1 MKRMLTYPFLSMQ
14 AEIKKTGVPLTDL
27 MRLLVYLLQLFP
39 ALGRH
44 VLSEI
49 PDSHIAWGRVPFY
62 ESFGGG
68 AGKCRLTVCEGTGCN
83 WGEFPKTVVGTSR
96 IFPDKTLEPSFKDS
110 FCLHCHTSSTLGYVF
125 SFSRLSFFPQSL
137 AGKRVGFVSE
147 HASHPPRI
155 RLQASFRA
163 FYLYCCQRSAIST
176 RNWGLCTIRPS
187 QCHKTSLCANNCQS
201 IRLLVSVYNS
211 EMVAPRWGEGS
222 ASLKTETQSNKISF
236 ILHLT

>member
-68 AGKCRLTVCEGTGCN
+68 AGKRRLTVCEGTGCN

-96 IFPDKTLEPSFKDS
+96 IFPDKILEPSFKDS
-110 FCLHCHTSSTLGYVF
+110 FCLHCHTSLTLGYVF

-137 AGKRVGFVSE
+137 AGKRVGSVVSE

-155 RLQASFRA
+155 HLQRELSSF
-163 FYLYCCQRSAIST
+163 LPLLLST
-176 RNWGLCTIRPS
+176 KRHLNQKLRTL
-187 QCHKTSLCANNCQS
+187 HNTSKSMPQNQFMC
-201 IRLLVSVYNS
+201 
-211 EMVAPRWGEGS
+211 
-222 ASLKTETQSNKISF
+222 
-236 ILHLT
+236 

>member
-1 MKRMLTYPFLSMQ
+1 
-14 AEIKKTGVPLTDL
+14 

-68 AGKCRLTVCEGTGCN
+68 AGKHLLTVCVGMGCN
-83 WGEFPKTVVGTSR
+83 WGKFPQTVMGTSR

-110 FCLHCHTSSTLGYVF
+110 FCLHYYTPSTLDYIVPF
-125 SFSRLSFFPQSL
+125 SCVLVLPTKPSRKAGWFCREWACLSPSTHS
-137 AGKRVGFVSE
+137 APV
-147 HASHPPRI
+147 
-155 RLQASFRA
+155 RA
-163 FYLYCCQRSAIST
+163 IELSTSTAVNEAAVST

-187 QCHKTSLCANNCQS
+187 QCHKTSLCANNC
-201 IRLLVSVYNS
+201 
-211 EMVAPRWGEGS
+211 
-222 ASLKTETQSNKISF
+222 
-236 ILHLT
+236 

>member
-68 AGKCRLTVCEGTGCN
+68 AGKRRLTVCEGTGCN

-110 FCLHCHTSSTLGYVF
+110 FCLHCHTSSTLGCVF

-137 AGKRVGFVSE
+137 AGKRVGSVVSE

-155 RLQASFRA
+155 HLQRELSSF
-163 FYLYCCQRSAIST
+163 LPLLLST
-176 RNWGLCTIRPS
+176 KLPS
-187 QCHKTSLCANNCQS
+187 QPETEDSAQYVQVNATKP
-201 IRLLVSVYNS
+201 VY
-211 EMVAPRWGEGS
+211 VLIT
-222 ASLKTETQSNKISF
+222 ASQ
-236 ILHLT
+236 